1 MCFGGGRTRAIPCGL
16 CRSGRYGG
24 TAAQRHADSG
34 GIHPLPDTDANAHP
48 GSDANAHPGSDPNSH
63 ANSHTNTDTN
73 SHPNAHADP

>member
-34 GIHPLPDTDANAHP
+34 GIHSLPNSDTSAHANAYPNSDTD
-48 GSDANAHPGSDPNSH
+48 SH
-63 ANSHTNTDTN
+63 THTNTDTN